1 MRFIFNFEFVFKI
14 IQLRPNLNRNNKK
27 KIFNDPVYG
36 FISIPDEFIFD
47 LIEHPY
53 MQRLRRIMQLGM
65 SHLVYPGALHT
76 RFHHVLGAMHL
87 MTLAIT
93 TIRRK
98 GHEIT
103 PEEERAV
110 LIAILLHDIGH
121 GPFSHALEY
130 DIVCGV
136 SHEEISGFFIERLS
150 AEFGK
155 DLDHALLIFKNK
167 HSKPFLHQLV
177 SSQLDMDRLDYLN
190 RDSFYTGVSEGII
203 GSDRLI
209 EMLNVH
215 NGNLV
220 LEEKGIYSIEK
231 FIVARRLMYWQ
242 VYLHKTVVSAEFML
256 IHALRR
262 AKQLVKEGNELFASP
277 TLMYF
282 LKNDVRTE
290 NFKNDPSN
298 LDKFAALD
306 DYDILGA
313 IKVWQEHSD
322 RVLSMLST
330 RLVNRDLF
338 KIEISKDPFSP
349 DRIRLEKEMVR
360 KQFDLNDEEI
370 EFFVYTD
377 VLSNNAYNQ
386 HKQNINM
393 LMKNGEIID
402 LSKASDNLNISALAN
417 PVEKYF
423 LCYPIN

>member
-1 MRFIFNFEFVFKI
+1 M
-14 IQLRPNLNRNNKK
+14 RPNLNRNNKK

-87 MTLAIT
+87 MTLAVA

-130 DIVCGV
+130 DIVHGV
-136 SHEEISGFFIERLS
+136 SHEDISGYFIERLS
-150 AEFGK
+150 KEFG
-155 DLDHALLIFKNK
+155 DDMQRALLIFKNK
-167 HSKPFLHQLV
+167 HPKPFLYQLV

-209 EMLNVH
+209 EMLDVRD
-215 NGNLV
+215 GNLV

-242 VYLHKTVVSAEFML
+242 VYLHKTVVAAEFML

-262 AKQLVKEGNELFASP
+262 AKQVAKSGQELFASP

-282 LKNDVRTE
+282 LKNDITHKD
-290 NFKNDPSN
+290 FKNDPTV
-298 LDKFAALD
+298 LDKFADLD

-313 IKVWQEHSD
+313 LKVWQHHPD
-322 RVLSMLST
+322 KILSALSR
-330 RLVNRDLF
+330 RLVNRQLF
-338 KIEISKDPFSP
+338 KIEVSKEPFSP
-349 DRIRLEKEMVR
+349 DRIQLEKELIR
-360 KQFDLNDEEI
+360 DQFKLNGDEVD
-370 EFFVYTD
+370 FFVYSD
-377 VLSNNAYNQ
+377 ILSNNAYNQ
-386 HKQNINM
+386 NKQNINM

-402 LSKASDNLNISALAN
+402 LTKASDNLNISALAS

-423 LCYPIN
+423 LCYPV

>member
-1 MRFIFNFEFVFKI
+1 M
-14 IQLRPNLNRNNKK
+14 RPNLNRNNKK

-87 MTLAIT
+87 MTLAVA

-130 DIVCGV
+130 DIVHGV
-136 SHEEISGFFIERLS
+136 SHEEISGYFIDRLS
-150 AEFGK
+150 KEFG
-155 DLDHALLIFKNK
+155 DDMQRALLIFKNK
-167 HSKPFLHQLV
+167 YPKPFLYQLV

-209 EMLNVH
+209 EMLDVRD
-215 NGNLV
+215 GNLV

-242 VYLHKTVVSAEFML
+242 VYLHKTVVAAEFML

-262 AKQLVKEGNELFASP
+262 AKQVAKSGQELFASP

-282 LKNDVRTE
+282 LKNDITQKH
-290 NFKNDPSN
+290 FKSDPTV
-298 LDKFAALD
+298 LDKFADLD

-313 IKVWQEHSD
+313 LKVWQHHPD
-322 RVLSMLST
+322 KILSALSK
-330 RLVNRDLF
+330 RLVNRQLF
-338 KIEISKDPFSP
+338 KIEVAKEPFSP
-349 DRIRLEKEMVR
+349 DRIQLEKELIR
-360 KQFDLNDEEI
+360 DQFQLTGDEVD
-370 EFFVYTD
+370 FFVYSD
-377 VLSNNAYNQ
+377 ILSNNAYNQ
-386 HKQNINM
+386 NKQNINM

-402 LSKASDNLNISALAN
+402 LTKASDNLNISALAS

-423 LCYPIN
+423 LCYPV

>member
-1 MRFIFNFEFVFKI
+1 MRPI
-14 IQLRPNLNRNNKK
+14 LNRNNKK
-27 KIFNDPVYG
+27 KIVNDPVYG
-36 FISIPDEFIFD
+36 FISIPDPLIFD

-76 RFHHVLGAMHL
+76 RFHHALGAMHL
-87 MTLAIT
+87 MNQAIA

-103 PEEERAV
+103 TEEERAV

-136 SHEEISGFFIERLS
+136 SHEEISALFIKRLG
-150 AEFGK
+150 ETYGD
-155 DLDHALLIFKNK
+155 DLARALLIFSNK
-167 HSKPFLHQLV
+167 YQKPFLYQLV

-209 EMLNVH
+209 EMLDVR

-220 LEEKGIYSIEK
+220 VEEKGIYSIEK

-262 AKQLVKEGNELFASP
+262 AKQLTKKGNKLFASP
-277 TLMYF
+277 TLSFF
-282 LKNDVRTE
+282 LENDI
-290 NFKNDPSN
+290 NIADFKTNPSI
-298 LDKFAALD
+298 LETFAALD

-313 IKVWQEHSD
+313 LKVWQNAD
-322 RVLSMLST
+322 DKILST
-330 RLVNRDLF
+330 LSKKLVNRNLF
-338 KIEISKDPFSP
+338 KIEISKEPFSE
-349 DRIRLEKEMVR
+349 DRVKMEKELVR
-360 KQFDLNDEEI
+360 QLFNLQENEVDY
-370 EFFVYTD
+370 FVYTD
-377 VLSNNAYNQ
+377 ILSNNAYNQ
-386 HKQNINM
+386 NKQNINM
-393 LMKNGEIID
+393 LMKNNEIID
-402 LSKASDNLNISALAN
+402 LSKASDNLNISALAS

-423 LCYPIN
+423 LCYPVA

>member
-1 MRFIFNFEFVFKI
+1 M
-14 IQLRPNLNRNNKK
+14 RPNLSRNNKK
-27 KIFNDPVYG
+27 KIFNDPIYG
-36 FISIPDEFIFD
+36 FISIPDDFIFD

-53 MQRLRRIMQLGM
+53 FQRLRRIMQLGL

-87 MTLAIT
+87 MTQAVA

-103 PEEERAV
+103 QDEERAV

-130 DIVCGV
+130 DIVSGV
-136 SHEEISGFFIERLS
+136 SHEEISGFFMDRL
-150 AEFGK
+150 AKEFGE
-155 DLDHALLIFKNK
+155 DLDRALLIFKNK
-167 HSKPFLHQLV
+167 HHKPFLYQLV

-215 NGNLV
+215 DGNLV

-242 VYLHKTVVSAEFML
+242 VYLHKTVVAAEFML

-262 AKQLVKEGNELFASP
+262 AKQLAKKGEQLFASP
-277 TLMYF
+277 ALHFF
-282 LKNDVRTE
+282 LNNDVTKE
-290 NFKNDPSN
+290 NFETDEKFLN
-298 LDKFAALD
+298 LFADLD

-313 IKVWQEHSD
+313 LKVWQSHPD
-322 RVLSMLST
+322 KTLS
-330 RLVNRDLF
+330 
-338 KIEISKDPFSP
+338 E
-349 DRIRLEKEMVR
+349 
-360 KQFDLNDEEI
+360 
-370 EFFVYTD
+370 
-377 VLSNNAYNQ
+377 
-386 HKQNINM
+386 
-393 LMKNGEIID
+393 
-402 LSKASDNLNISALAN
+402 LSK
-417 PVEKYF
+417 
-423 LCYPIN
+423 